1 MGTCYRCGAPTQTR
15 NIELP
20 ICLVCSDALDPK
32 SKSVPNEE
40 ENLSR
45 SSSYSVM

>member
-20 ICLVCSDALDPK
+20 ICPACSEALDTIPK
-32 SKSVPNEE
+32 PILNDVQLGLPHE
-40 ENLSR
+40 
-45 SSSYSVM
+45 